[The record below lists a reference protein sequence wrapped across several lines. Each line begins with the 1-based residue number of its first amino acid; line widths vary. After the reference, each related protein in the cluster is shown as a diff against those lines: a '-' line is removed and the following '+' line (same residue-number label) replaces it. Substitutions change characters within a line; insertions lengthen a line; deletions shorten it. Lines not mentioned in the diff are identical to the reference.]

1 MTKPGWAV
9 LGACALWWG
18 VKMGTWGRVTWEQS
32 YLWGALTN
40 WGLLMVVAV
49 LAATWGGHHRANRPD
64 FLTGW
69 KQVARPVGAYA
80 LLAGLGLAIWYG
92 GIQREALELRKKRAL
107 DLLDELKN
115 PEAFA
120 QWKAEQGV
128 DSSMTY
134 ADFAP
139 NQLRSIETLYAPAFF
154 VGMSMTA
161 LVFGGLLISLLIHWW
176 WRNVL
181 GGGLTSTPT

>member
-1 MTKPGWAV
+1 
-9 LGACALWWG
+9 
-18 VKMGTWGRVTWEQS
+18 
-32 YLWGALTN
+32 
-40 WGLLMVVAV
+40 
-49 LAATWGGHHRANRPD
+49 
-64 FLTGW
+64 
-69 KQVARPVGAYA
+69 
-80 LLAGLGLAIWYG
+80 
-92 GIQREALELRKKRAL
+92 
-107 DLLDELKN
+107 
-115 PEAFA
+115 
-120 QWKAEQGV
+120 
-128 DSSMTY
+128 MTY